1 MLVGEVE
8 AGMSEILAQG
18 PGGDRS
24 GSGRRPGKRAEAKA
38 VNREEILQAAQRV
51 FATIGYESAS
61 VRDIIRE
68 TSLAS
73 GTFYNYFRSKEEVAE
88 ALMDESIARFRARLT
103 QVRRK
108 AVDFEAYVRG
118 AFRAYFD
125 FVVEEYDSAREQ
137 AVVRAGHL
145 PSRGETPS
153 QKAVFEEI
161 RADLRAAHERG
172 EVPGL
177 DFGFFAAA
185 CVGMAREVGERM
197 VRRDPV
203 DPGAAASFCADAVF
217 ALLARGPEG

>member
-8 AGMSEILAQG
+8 AVMSEMLARG

-24 GSGRRPGKRAEAKA
+24 VGGRRPGKRAEAKA

-51 FATIGYESAS
+51 FARIGYESAS

-88 ALMDESIARFRARLT
+88 ALMDESIARFRARLS

-108 AVDFEAYVRG
+108 AVDFESYVRG

-125 FVVEEYDSAREQ
+125 FVIEENDAARGD

-161 RADLRAAHERG
+161 RADLRTAHERG

-177 DFGFFAAA
+177 DFGFFAAEQ
-185 CVGMAREVGERM
+185 R
-197 VRRDPV
+197 
-203 DPGAAASFCADAVF
+203 
-217 ALLARGPEG
+217 